1 MAHGLGTRGLK
12 ESSSD
17 ISLAKSKTEKD
28 KHKTNKK
35 QNAGDESR
43 ADLVGKPLLSAPDR
57 PLRSAWRSE
66 HPPPAPF
73 GSFSPLG
80 SVDGSA
86 GGRLEPGG
94 AAVSSSFF
102 LHSRNRT
109 HFTSS
114 EVSVTAG
121 SSLLIRGPSASS
133 PGNHPYPPGHQ
144 HPPSIIPSSR
154 MTNHLS
160 FPGTLLVVFA
170 QKVGVPG
177 EQGGWSPHLFPEG
190 WAPLHAFFF
199 FLALGMAGV
208 S

>member
-1 MAHGLGTRGLK
+1 MQEMKAELIWSG
-12 ESSSD
+12 SPC
-17 ISLAKSKTEKD
+17 SLLRT
-28 KHKTNKK
+28 
-35 QNAGDESR
+35 
-43 ADLVGKPLLSAPDR
+43 R

-144 HPPSIIPSSR
+144 HLPSIILSSR

-160 FPGTLLVVFA
+160 FPGTLLVV
-170 QKVGVPG
+170 
-177 EQGGWSPHLFPEG
+177 
-190 WAPLHAFFF
+190 
-199 FLALGMAGV
+199 LA
-208 S
+208 